1 MANWLDDPAIKALL
15 PHSKLIEEAFGLTE
29 VDTET
34 LAAFDRKDW
43 SARLQSPRA
52 LACNPHE
59 RSLARAIADRTQC
72 GPRSREPF
80 RLLLCLQPLR
90 RSVSGRRSWLDKAR
104 RWRRKQGVPAHHP
117 LGWSV

>member
-29 VDTET
+29 VDAET

-52 LACNPHE
+52 LARKSHRRQN
-59 RSLARAIADRTQC
+59 SVRAVKPGA
-72 GPRSREPF
+72 F
-80 RLLLCLQPLR
+80 
-90 RSVSGRRSWLDKAR
+90 
-104 RWRRKQGVPAHHP
+104 
-117 LGWSV
+117 